1 MQEQTQNSTSW
12 IQNGRVKVVRCN
24 RAKVAKVIDDSEPTP
39 MMEDVKIKPIDGKDK
54 PSIMEVFPDT
64 GCQQSI
70 ISQDSIKA
78 SGLKLDR
85 SRRKRILAVDG
96 TRVPCIGSTTFQVTY
111 GKYTT
116 NILTLITPALNREI
130 ILSWRALQR
139 LGVIPKDFPKPRL
152 SQQ

>member
-64 GCQQSI
+64 SCQQSI
-70 ISQDSIKA
+70 ISQD
-78 SGLKLDR
+78 
-85 SRRKRILAVDG
+85 
-96 TRVPCIGSTTFQVTY
+96 
-111 GKYTT
+111 
-116 NILTLITPALNREI
+116 
-130 ILSWRALQR
+130 
-139 LGVIPKDFPKPRL
+139 
-152 SQQ
+152 